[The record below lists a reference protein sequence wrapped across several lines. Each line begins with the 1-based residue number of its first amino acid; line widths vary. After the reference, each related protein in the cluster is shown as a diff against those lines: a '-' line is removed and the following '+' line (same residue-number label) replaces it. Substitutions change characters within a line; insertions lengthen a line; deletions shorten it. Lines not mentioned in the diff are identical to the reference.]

1 MPGYLIKSANFVAEI
16 GNDDELVH
24 LAEVE
29 TIQKDTKVRILPGKE
44 WIEAKKVPILRKVW
58 GLDVPIAEVPPPIN
72 RVTQLGV
79 GSASSPVPPPPSMSP
94 VASVPPV
101 ASVASVPPP
110 SPAKPPRLGTV
121 VDYNPLMHSADYG
134 CTSHDDT
141 VPQDIALIRGDAQTA
156 GFQSIASDM
165 MVTVDS
171 EDSESLDMHAIAQA
185 AESSMI
191 FEIRDLSE
199 DASPSDSV
207 QNLDDIVLEPDAVQ
221 DISQDSDIHADEDET
236 TAYGA
241 CANPIDVD
249 APGAGAPLPD
259 DEHGIVVGH
268 DSDVETADTARET
281 LDTSLQHLS
290 SKESSSDTQKGRFSS
305 PDDAEGTPETQPSET
320 QAVSDEALQKR
331 SQELFEKMGRLAEDE
346 YIEVAPDEVTY
357 VMESRRIEEDHRQ
370 CEEEAPRQ
378 GLHAHTPAIEAS
390 SIEVA
395 IGEDPSPR
403 REDPSPQSPCSP
415 EEKSHHASDA
425 LNDASPEN
433 ADFQPDAVSSPSRVR
448 MRKTPGRS
456 EKRRNHSLD
465 GAILGD
471 PEDLSLHGHSSPV
484 IASREARSAVPET
497 GELTNLEEI
506 RAARAAIRAAEAVA
520 QKERLDSLI
529 LKRAAQLVDA
539 LEASH
544 PKTLKN
550 AQIPDEEG
558 QTRISPRAKPRED
571 EDHSDILKVRKRAEL
586 DRMFADARKEVCAE
600 DSIDETT
607 THRHTISKRRLDED
621 EHSDILKVRKRSEL
635 RRLFEG
641 EKDELVDSSNRDLR
655 GIFEKQ
661 DELHLFLANA
671 VREKESEV
679 EHATGN
685 APSESSGDGSGMAS
699 GEGAPSTGT
708 SGETRETCDETLQS
722 LTNARPVNHER
733 AVVRV
738 SKAASENTAII
749 ANPVSSSKHDT
760 LSDAFFAEKL
770 MAGEKRLNHLGS
782 LYLTN
787 MRIWNVHDM
796 GTSHEHYEAF
806 DVGRISGI
814 TRKPQT
820 NWWLLAPYILVIVG
834 IAVAFLF
841 KMYVIILACALYAV
855 VMFLVCYHFFFRT
868 IIQIDVGPT
877 SIKSRPLS
885 GRERTNIDAFIHN
898 VMAVSNENKT

>member
-79 GSASSPVPPPPSMSP
+79 GSASSPVPPPPSVPP
-94 VASVPPV
+94 VASMLPV

-156 GFQSIASDM
+156 GFQSIASDI
-165 MVTVDS
+165 MVAVDS
-171 EDSESLDMHAIAQA
+171 EDNESLDMHAIAQA

-207 QNLDDIVLEPDAVQ
+207 QNLDDIVLEPDAAQ
-221 DISQDSDIHADEDET
+221 DVRQDSEIHADEAPPP
-236 TAYGA
+236 AYEA
-241 CANPIDVD
+241 CASPIEVFNATEPVADDGHGFV
-249 APGAGAPLPD
+249 AGQD
-259 DEHGIVVGH
+259 C
-268 DSDVETADTARET
+268 DVETADVARET
-281 LDTSLQHLS
+281 LDTSLEHLS
-290 SKESSSDTQKGRFSS
+290 SKESSSDTQKGRFNT
-305 PDDAEGTPETQPSET
+305 PDDAECPPETQPSET
-320 QAVSDEALQKR
+320 QPVSDGALQKR

-378 GLHAHTPAIEAS
+378 GLHTHTPAIEAS

-403 REDPSPQSPCSP
+403 REDSSPQSPCSP
-415 EEKSHHASDA
+415 EEKAHHASDA
-425 LNDASPEN
+425 LNGASPEN

-448 MRKTPGRS
+448 MHKTPGRS
-456 EKRRNHSLD
+456 EKRRSHSLD

-471 PEDLSLHGHSSPV
+471 PEDLNLHGHSSPV

-539 LEASH
+539 LEAYH
-544 PKTLKN
+544 QKTLKN
-550 AQIPDEEG
+550 AQFPDEEG

-607 THRHTISKRRLDED
+607 THRHTISNRRLDED

-685 APSESSGDGSGMAS
+685 APSESSRDGSGMAS

-855 VMFLVCYHFFFRT
+855 VMFLVCHHFFFRT

-885 GRERTNIDAFIHN
+885 GRERANIDAFIHN
-898 VMAVSNENKT
+898 VMAVSSENKT